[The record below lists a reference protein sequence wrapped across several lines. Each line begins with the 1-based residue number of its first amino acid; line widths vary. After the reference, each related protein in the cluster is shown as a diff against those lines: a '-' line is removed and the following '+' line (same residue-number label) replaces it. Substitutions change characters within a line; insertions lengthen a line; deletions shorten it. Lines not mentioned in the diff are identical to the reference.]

1 MWLALTTPSQVR
13 LTVVSKENPAGQAT
27 KGSAEDM
34 GFGARVV
41 EFNKSLKTA
50 ISAAQKVKNFG
61 FG

>member
-1 MWLALTTPSQVR
+1 MPKRQGL
-13 LTVVSKENPAGQAT
+13 SKFLKNFRGGAK